1 MKNTTRQ
8 KSLDSD
14 SFDPDACFVQK
25 IFLSPLE
32 NTPTNFLLA
41 KTNADISSSTD
52 SVFLAKSEDSIKLE
66 HFQSDDTRKIFD
78 KKINCLEFRSLILC
92 LLQRLCEGDDL
103 NADEYEEIISS
114 VIKFTLENLCVVQY
128 RFYKQDHASIET
140 LRSQLT
146 YLLIIC
152 ANGTKKCKKIIDS
165 LSQNGVVQ
173 IFLQLLQE
181 VSNSVNKCEDSVAV
195 QRNLDFLY
203 SLLYSIVNLFFQI
216 LRQENITKNLC
227 TFNKLYRQFIGCS
240 SGRLIENIIKT
251 FLCPRPYVDR
261 VVCVKR
267 LKIIVTFFGLLIVR
281 FKKLRRKV
289 SRFEEKRNS
298 RSDGREQ
305 SFDANMYNHH
315 DNLFGKAYK
324 ALILSPAALHENC
337 CITSTFVVLLKIVLE
352 EADEELTVSVLRILL
367 YCGCCC
373 CVPVHW
379 FLPKL
384 LKSLINRKPTTRNL
398 ILLFFERKFYADI
411 GMCEFDECPLCAVNE
426 KTASDRWKHLDE
438 YKTLLMHNDS
448 RIVRI
453 VGGHLLKIFGN
464 FHYDIQRYFICYVI
478 GSLFQFAEK
487 EYSQDKSSYK
497 DAILVCLSLFGDP
510 NVYGAFSMEIDN
522 LLQTKDVR
530 NLLRDGNFTELCSR
544 VLETRIMCKLSK
556 LENVSDSFTPVLIES
571 CTIELTVLIRSFD
584 DYYSEVMNTINS
596 DDDKNNAR
604 DVSAIPIEEY
614 KDLLH
619 KVKAI
624 TCTLERLIVRSTVIK
639 LYFRFST
646 IKDKF
651 QNLLFVILKI
661 LSRDEAAEE
670 IKNKDIS
677 VDDVRLKLTQPLL
690 VICLCLFDNTST
702 IEIRVKELLNDALK
716 VGKISIKQVC
726 DSLLSL
732 ERMEN
737 VQKEDWNTAALSL
750 FDGEVNYEIDGY
762 EADDEVIS
770 WSNVENAFSETSE
783 EDGDG
788 LVSLLDNCSKSS
800 LLYPTICT
808 IAVDLI
814 NALRVDQCTEETLY
828 CLHHIT
834 AVCKK
839 NPDICI
845 ELTKHGVSS
854 KLLDKLQES
863 LAEELLTPEETD
875 VQYAITQFLAV
886 LFYYRVE
893 RDELA
898 KFFDFLRMN
907 RAPFDHLL
915 SALLSVVNKTS
926 SEAQPSYYL
935 NFPVTPMEQTLDSD
949 DPAEAL
955 VLSMRE
961 IQKHA
966 SVASPWVV
974 CGLTLPLNTNLDWCI
989 WLTGF
994 STSFW
999 LKYTPASGEIRKYVD
1014 RNDDTK
1020 YRSYRKEHENV
1031 NNDGMIHIISVGY
1044 DTLLLETWVDESTCC
1059 FVVRLARPEGN
1070 SFEILSQ
1077 ATFQKPLNDGNWH
1090 HVVLN
1095 VKDTMKQQKIALE
1108 ISLTIDG
1115 LYEETRY
1122 LIFLGI
1128 FMRKVRPAC
1137 IMVGETR
1144 TSLKSRYSIGNFM
1157 MFRAAILSKECC
1169 LTIRAFGPDT
1179 ENVITCASNAS
1190 KPNFVGLMCNG
1201 CYTIPSD
1208 FSVTRLTKQYD
1219 ENMKQMQDNVL
1230 ITFSPRNT
1238 ESFYYYT
1245 QNDASNTVSV
1255 SMFPPATP
1263 ALFKKTKYNF
1273 RMNQR
1278 VSRPM
1283 KTVILASMTVEQ
1295 RKTFSTCIHEL
1306 GGFPFLAYLFA
1317 KLVQSCQLESTQC
1330 DALKLVLKSCFS
1342 DVRLCSHFHSYSGY
1356 IVLGKVLTSA
1366 NFKLGRRA
1374 FTELTNAMCSH
1385 RNYFVGDLEELHLKT
1400 DVYICNPE
1408 IITNFLLPLWQ
1419 HWEKSEPNLMI
1430 TLFRGL
1436 HSLIL
1441 GTNLYK
1447 QLNMEQLISVNIIE
1461 RTLDMCKEK
1470 FVLEEKSENVNR
1482 DLCSAILGFIKT
1494 MVGTPPSSD
1503 HVKSI
1508 IDYLFVVHPTS
1519 HSFCTHSASGFY
1531 FLFSSLSQGKFKRPD
1546 ICTENGND
1554 DDAVSRCSIATSK
1567 DSRYARRNNNVPYN
1581 RSLSK
1586 SLVDLQEKR
1595 QMINDFLRGSANSHK
1610 SEDEDFKEKAA
1621 TDSGIADS
1629 HTDQNTDLCSFGSLP
1644 QLAETDGE
1652 CGISYFVS
1660 EVKNPTTQ
1668 RCSSHFYKYISPTL
1682 SNRSSNFF
1690 TSQLDTYKDEC
1701 NQYIISTGL
1710 LNLIHDTILV
1720 LPDSLIGNIF
1730 KNIIDYKLFLIMAN
1744 HPNVTVRNAVVKTLL
1759 AWLVRCDEEE
1769 TVKFVMQMKGFYHLA
1784 NQLAMYSANEELV
1797 NSCISLMARCHW
1809 DALDQVYEM
1818 EDLTLPS
1825 LHFSALP
1832 PLLAIFPGTLHDVNL
1847 ALSVVRFFKL
1857 LINKVPQAL
1866 KKLIENGLVES
1877 LVKTILVLIHSDV
1890 GSGNIEGNS
1899 VLLNDIIDLFGLIMS
1914 TCVQTPG
1921 VLYLQVS
1928 I

>member
-1 MKNTTRQ
+1 M
-8 KSLDSD
+8 
-14 SFDPDACFVQK
+14 
-25 IFLSPLE
+25 
-32 NTPTNFLLA
+32 
-41 KTNADISSSTD
+41 
-52 SVFLAKSEDSIKLE
+52 
-66 HFQSDDTRKIFD
+66 
-78 KKINCLEFRSLILC
+78 EFRSLILI
-92 LLQRLCEGDDL
+92 LLQRLCEGDSL
-103 NADEYEEIISS
+103 NIDEYEEVISS

-128 RFYKQDHASIET
+128 RFYKQDHASIEI
-140 LRSQLT
+140 LRSQLA
-146 YLLIIC
+146 YLLITC
-152 ANGTKKCKKIIDS
+152 ANGAKKCNKIIDS

-181 VSNSVNKCEDSVAV
+181 VCNSVNKCEDSVAV

-251 FLCPRPYVDR
+251 FLTPRPYVDR
-261 VVCVKR
+261 SVCIKR
-267 LKIIVTFFGLLIVR
+267 VKIIVTFFGLLIVR

-289 SRFEEKRNS
+289 NRFEERRNS
-298 RSDGREQ
+298 RCDGKE
-305 SFDANMYNHH
+305 SSIDANMYNHH

-324 ALILSPAALHENC
+324 ALILSPSALHENC

-352 EADEELTVSVLRILL
+352 DADEELTTSVLRILL

-384 LKSLINRKPTTRNL
+384 LKSLINREPATRNL

-411 GMCEFDECPLCAVNE
+411 GMRDFDDCPLCKVDE
-426 KTASDRWKHLDE
+426 KISTDRWKYLDE
-438 YKTLLMHNDS
+438 YKSLLMHDDS
-448 RIVRI
+448 KIVRT

-464 FHYDIQRYFICYVI
+464 FHHHIQRYLITNLI
-478 GSLFQFAEK
+478 GSLFRFAEK
-487 EYSQDKSSYK
+487 EYSRSKSAYK
-497 DAILVCLSLFGDP
+497 DTILVCLSLFGDI
-510 NVYGAFSMEIDN
+510 NVYGEFSAEIDD
-522 LLQTKDVR
+522 LLQVKDVR
-530 NLLRDGNFTELCSR
+530 NLLQDGNFTELCSR
-544 VLETRIMCKLSK
+544 ILETRIMCKLSK
-556 LENVSDSFTPVLIES
+556 LETASESFTPVLLES
-571 CTIELTVLIRSFD
+571 CTTELTVLMKSFD
-584 DYYSEVMNTINS
+584 DYYEEVMKTMNDDNS
-596 DDDKNNAR
+596 SSVTATKDC
-604 DVSAIPIEEY
+604 
-614 KDLLH
+614 KDLLD
-619 KVKAI
+619 KLKAV
-624 TCTLERLIVRSTVIK
+624 TCTLERLIVRSSVIK
-639 LYFRFST
+639 LYFRFSPV
-646 IKDKF
+646 KEKF
-651 QNLLFVILKI
+651 QNILFLILKI
-661 LSRDEAAEE
+661 LSKEE
-670 IKNKDIS
+670 IAPSGGSKGSKDVS

-690 VICLCLFDNTST
+690 VICLCLFDHTST
-702 IEIRVKELLNDALK
+702 IENRVKELLNDALK
-716 VGKISIKQVC
+716 AGKISIKQVC

-737 VQKEDWNTAALSL
+737 FHKEEWNCPAIASIFENEL
-750 FDGEVNYEIDGY
+750 NYDNDGY

-770 WSNVENAFSETSE
+770 WSNVENAFSEVSE

-814 NALRVDQCTEETLY
+814 NALKVDQCTEETLY

-834 AVCKK
+834 VVCKK
-839 NPDICI
+839 NPDICL
-845 ELTKHGVSS
+845 ELTKHGVAS

-898 KFFDFLRMN
+898 KFFDFLRIT

-915 SALLSVVNKTS
+915 TALLSVVNKTS

-935 NFPVTPMEQTLDSD
+935 SFPVTPMEQTLESD

-955 VLSMRE
+955 ALSMRE

-999 LKYTPASGEIRKYVD
+999 LKYTPASGGFRKYVD
-1014 RNDDTK
+1014 RSDEAK
-1020 YRSYRKEHENV
+1020 YRTYRKEHEDC
-1031 NNDGMIHIISVGY
+1031 NNDDMIHIISVGY

-1070 SFEILSQ
+1070 TFEILSQ
-1077 ATFQKPLNDGNWH
+1077 ATFQKPLDDGNWH

-1137 IMVGETR
+1137 IMVGDTR
-1144 TSLKSRYSIGNFM
+1144 TSLKSRYTIGNFM

-1169 LTIRAFGPDT
+1169 LTIRAYGPDA
-1179 ENVITCASNAS
+1179 ENVITCSANAS
-1190 KPNFVGLMCNG
+1190 KPNFVDLMCSAS
-1201 CYTIPSD
+1201 YTIPND
-1208 FSVTRLTKQYD
+1208 FSVTRLIKQFD

-1230 ITFSPRNT
+1230 ITFSPRNP
-1238 ESFYYYT
+1238 EYFHYFT
-1245 QNDASNTVSV
+1245 QNDVNNTVSV

-1263 ALFKKTKYNF
+1263 ALFKKTKYYF
-1273 RMNQR
+1273 RINQR

-1283 KTVILASMTVEQ
+1283 KTVILASMAAEQ
-1295 RKTFSTCIHEL
+1295 RKTFSACIQEL

-1317 KLVQSCQLESTQC
+1317 KLVQSCQLEGTQG
-1330 DALKLVLKSCFS
+1330 DALRLMLKSCFS
-1342 DVRLCSHFHSYSGY
+1342 DVRLCSQFHSYSGY
-1356 IVLGKVLTSA
+1356 IVISKVLTSS

-1374 FTELTNAMCSH
+1374 FAELTNAMCSQK
-1385 RNYFVGDLEELHLKT
+1385 NYFVGDLEELHLKT
-1400 DVYICNPE
+1400 DVFICNPD
-1408 IITNFLLPLWQ
+1408 IITNLLLPLWQ
-1419 HWEKSEPNLMI
+1419 QWEKADPNLMI

-1461 RTLDMCKEK
+1461 KTLDMCKEK

-1482 DLCSAILGFIKT
+1482 DLCAAILGFIKT
-1494 MVGTPPSSD
+1494 MIGTPPSSD

-1531 FLFSSLSQGKFKRPD
+1531 FLFSSLSQGKFKRP
-1546 ICTENGND
+1546 TEMNGTLGENGGND
-1554 DDAVSRCSIATSK
+1554 DDDDESVYKLSMAAK
-1567 DSRYARRNNNVPYN
+1567 ENLNGRRNNNHVPYS

-1595 QMINDFLRGSANSHK
+1595 QMINDFLRGTAAHMNK
-1610 SEDEDFKEKAA
+1610 SEEEEKA
-1621 TDSGIADS
+1621 TDSGIGVNHANDEPS
-1629 HTDQNTDLCSFGSLP
+1629 TELCSFGSLP
-1644 QLAETDGE
+1644 QLTETEGE
-1652 CGISYFVS
+1652 YGASYFVP
-1660 EVKNPTTQ
+1660 EVKNPVTQ
-1668 RCSSHFYKYISPTL
+1668 RCSTHFYKYISPTL
-1682 SNRSSNFF
+1682 TGRCNNNFF
-1690 TSQLDTYKDEC
+1690 ASQTDANYKDEC

-1784 NQLAMYSANEELV
+1784 NQLSMYSANEELV

-1809 DALDQVYEM
+1809 DALDQVDEM

-1847 ALSVVRFFKL
+1847 ALSVVRFFRL

-1866 KKLIENGLVES
+1866 KKLIENGIVES
-1877 LVKTILVLIHSDV
+1877 LVKTILLLIHSD
-1890 GSGNIEGNS
+1890 GSNGSIEGNS
-1899 VLLNDIIDLFGLIMS
+1899 VLLNDIIDLFSLIMS

-1921 VLYLQVS
+1921 VLYLQVR
-1928 I
+1928 ITCLM